1 MKTPARRRQPG
12 LAPGI
17 ARRPRSSS
25 QVQGG
30 GDEKEAKEREA
41 ESTEERRAQ
50 TRGEEARRFAAPRL
64 EPCAR
69 PGQETAPTCKPELSD
84 DILSWRG
91 GAGGQ
96 EAEAKGRGAEGED
109 SGEGAEEEGSEARG
123 QEAVARVRARQA
135 AAEGGRR
142 MGCAEGS
149 PRAPLS
155 S

>member
-1 MKTPARRRQPG
+1 MKRKPKRG
-12 LAPGI
+12 K
-17 ARRPRSSS
+17 RS
-25 QVQGG
+25 Q
-30 GDEKEAKEREA
+30 
-41 ESTEERRAQ
+41 TEERRAQ

-109 SGEGAEEEGSEARG
+109 SGEGAEEEGRKH
-123 QEAVARVRARQA
+123 RRLRNRARWT
-135 AAEGGRR
+135 GI
-142 MGCAEGS
+142 
-149 PRAPLS
+149 
-155 S
+155 